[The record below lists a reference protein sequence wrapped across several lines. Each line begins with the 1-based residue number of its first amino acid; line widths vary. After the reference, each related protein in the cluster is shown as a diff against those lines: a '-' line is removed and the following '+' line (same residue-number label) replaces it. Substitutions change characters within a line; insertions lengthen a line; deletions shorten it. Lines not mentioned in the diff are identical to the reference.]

1 MKSFDAF
8 ARPVQ
13 EFQVKTAVGGYISI
27 GSICLVAALFLSE
40 LRYFLT
46 LETKDEMLI
55 DQSQERK
62 YLNMS
67 LDVTFS
73 SLPCSVLGVNLLDPK
88 QNNVMHVAHEIFKE
102 RLTSTGEVI
111 GKPIRDGLQNVAMTP
126 ADLATVFRDQ
136 QAKANHSSTRFR
148 CPSCFQSLFDEDSCC
163 NSCKEVR
170 EAFLNHGWDDRPDD
184 YIFSQCIDEAYQ
196 RTAAQIGEGCRL
208 KANLH
213 VRKVPATLHVGISQR
228 IRRDLVRATSVAEL
242 TVGADFTHHIHNLS
256 FGPDFPGLVRV
267 LDGRHK
273 SSHQPPLSEH
283 HQYDVHVIPT
293 RYLEDGSDEIAGHQY
308 SVTEYVKAVDATHP
322 GHEVAT
328 TGIWMSYDFTPFEV
342 RVTSSRKSLFHFFT
356 ECCAILGGI
365 FAFSGMLDGFAHQ
378 IHKQEVLKTE
388 EVARS
393 DPDQW
398 RDVAAVNSLARIY
411 RAGTMDIALRQEVRK
426 ARQRLAQ
433 AAACAKQQLD
443 LRLAKVR
450 TDCREMLRSTAMQWE
465 RAVMRER
472 QALQDTTGVYA
483 SLLHLAC
490 LTFLLFSA
498 HSGFDSTPHSGLP
511 GAQGEGR
518 RRVLLGPE
526 VLTAKARRKLKAP
539 VSRYELRVFW
549 RRLDED
555 NSGQASVEEFG
566 RLMYKIEL
574 SQWPDLTDDEIWRVV
589 GVLNQ
594 AAHKWH
600 RAGGN
605 WFKIFN
611 QIDADGSGN
620 LSFDELVQCV
630 RGTYPCL
637 RVPTRD
643 VKERE
648 LQGLWKALDDTGS
661 IEVPVH
667 RFMVFMRR
675 WSADASFKEQK
686 QRAPAKSSLPPV
698 SERSGAEVR
707 GVAQALERAL
717 SSYYIDKGY
726 LSVASACEAAAWQG
740 GAKVNDT
747 ACSWT
752 RFFMEMDKDRSG
764 RLSYGEFVRAVFS
777 KLKTWMDPKVSL
789 PVGGTGRNVLKLH
802 LALMAM
808 ARGKEMVTPSHTCRQ
823 EATILPCHA
832 HFGYKLEEMCA
843 DPTASTFAEAT
854 RLLLAVLGFICEG
867 ACPPMLR
874 NHVVTRG
881 PYSLS
886 WHGISP
892 TDLLREWF
900 DGDELL
906 ALYAEEDM
914 RRVFEPGRPAAKCQ
928 FITLLSR
935 VALVEAARP
944 GTGRCLRAKWQ
955 DVFQLFPEISLISL
969 WTESC
974 QRTSRGRIDLHTGD
988 RNDRDSQR
996 FFLKG
1001 TADLDEN
1008 QIREHFK
1015 EFGKITNCNVLMDKR
1030 KKQFRGMCFLT
1041 MKPEGFYKGRK
1052 NTKQDLVEWMLAESH
1067 VIKGKQLE
1075 VTQADEKPEEDED
1088 RKREERVEER
1098 RLTRLDKDHLF
1109 TRTVVC
1115 HSKRPVEDLSSRF
1128 FGRKYS
1134 EHRLWDNSPKG
1145 LSPISWKDANLSGLC
1160 STIWSEIAEHATRTG
1175 DKTVKEALA
1184 FFRDFESDTTR
1195 WLFIPGADILLIVGD
1210 GLLTLTALG
1219 IFVTPD
1225 YAEPVAPPT
1234 MSTLVNIVI
1243 PTFASTHPAAQASPA
1258 SAPQMPQLSFS
1269 ARPEL
1274 NRMQKGNND
1283 DCKIFVGGLPLSTTL
1298 DQLLRCF
1305 VAYGQVTDAVIM
1317 TDKMTGK
1324 PRGFAFICYETA
1336 ESVLS
1341 VLQHHDK
1348 HHVNGKWV
1356 DVKRA
1361 IADFL
1366 PGPRRMEPAD
1376 AGLPA
1381 GTAQKSVGNP
1391 ATSTK
1396 EDIRALWDKLDPSSV
1411 GEVTAKDMMLGLYH
1425 VQLDGWPEL
1434 DGVDLERIATIVNH
1448 AAVKRLRTSGNW
1460 YKIFN
1465 LVDKGQ
1471 SGRLSFG
1478 GLREVVRD
1486 MWYGLAI
1493 PPDQITEFDLKG
1505 LWKALD
1511 EDKSS
1516 TVSVG
1521 EFMVFMRRYGAKH
1534 SMQKS
1539 SQSKMTCSV
1548 ISEEDEEQK
1557 EQIANAPELDAHQLV
1572 AIATNLTLGV
1582 HSWLS
1587 RTGAD
1592 KGAFAGALLW
1602 PKFIDASESSR
1613 NGRMRFTE
1621 FHKMVVQV
1629 MRPPPSLEQLM
1640 AFWREVDQEGT
1651 GEVTAS
1657 HFDNAVYRL
1666 QVDTWPEL
1674 DQQGIF
1680 RVIHILNTAAD
1691 KWHRASGNWYKVF
1704 LACDEDGSGSM
1715 TFDEMVGVC
1724 RKNFPG
1730 LSISPQTMP
1739 ERDIRG
1745 FWRALDAHRAGRVEV
1760 YDFMIFMRKYGA
1772 QLSMHRSV
1780 RNKTATTEI
1789 EDYGK
1794 PPERSDD
1801 ELRHTSKVLDESLTA
1816 YWNRRGVHVRAV
1828 DKWQRFLDEADLD
1841 RDGLVTFQDLEQALI
1856 MRLKAERK
1864 FIDDNAMLA
1873 FSSKVLAQFSTDGAV
1888 VNGVSHDDL
1897 YALWCRIAVLA
1908 WFGLAAKSSLGL
1920 VRDELRDLLAADP
1933 RAQCSLRV
1941 HEGQML
1947 VEGRCKFLRLNPS
1960 FIMAPAVHALRWGK
1974 LLILGLHAAWGKEFV
1989 TYRWY
1994 GHRQNAPRQAFP
2006 SPNEICLN
2014 YPAACLDLYVDEC
2027 VMLPRG
2033 MRLPWDGGVPGT
2045 AGASAGGEF
2054 LILRV
2059 ENSTSERTSRPSF
2072 HVHSGCN
2079 EGCGDCS
2086 ASKAILQE
2094 GLPSVCGA
2102 TEDEAVFGWV
2112 RNSQTIGPNPSSECL
2127 RSLDDFYGP
2136 QGEAILEITQT
2147 LKTSRMLAVAIP
2159 VSLLGLLLAVVV
2171 TMGIVIYLRL
2181 WKREVFMSLMPRLWS
2196 SRSRDT
2202 TEPKVTKEQV
2212 EAALPIIRLDVEET
2226 CSVCLETVE
2235 LNEDAR
2241 RLKCQHAFHADCIM
2255 SWCTHRGTSVIGCP
2269 VCRQPQSL
2277 TGEAAS
2283 VAAPQIVG
2291 GHVMPDIEV
2300 PQCPSAST
2308 RNFSSAQPWRQRKS
2322 RILHRQH
2329 LSVEDGC
2336 DGAHAKMKP
2345 EHTPRAWV
2353 GC

>member
-1 MKSFDAF
+1 MTQWTPQGHSSRTKDTLADDDLLAKLSVAVDEEDEEVSRIVPGSTPSTATSTPTPPYHSAGPKQRAKSSMTMAPTAEETAPDDHPTRPDSVCGVASARGPGSANVRWRMASDNQRPASSAYSARAPRKINGKNALPPMSSTSPKGE
-8 ARPVQ
+8 ARPTPSKTKDTPTQSTVSKSSQGSPVVQ
-13 EFQVKTAVGGYISI
+13 PSKRRHQQQPSQQSNSSASFSEGQHKKPQHLPQDPALQAVARQLNKA
-27 GSICLVAALFLSE
+27 LVAHAQK
-40 LRYFLT
+40 R
-46 LETKDEMLI
+46 
-55 DQSQERK
+55 QS
-62 YLNMS
+62 
-67 LDVTFS
+67 
-73 SLPCSVLGVNLLDPK
+73 
-88 QNNVMHVAHEIFKE
+88 
-102 RLTSTGEVI
+102 
-111 GKPIRDGLQNVAMTP
+111 DGPPSWARFFME
-126 ADLATVFRDQ
+126 ADT
-136 QAKANHSSTRFR
+136 
-148 CPSCFQSLFDEDSCC
+148 
-163 NSCKEVR
+163 
-170 EAFLNHGWDDRPDD
+170 
-184 YIFSQCIDEAYQ
+184 
-196 RTAAQIGEGCRL
+196 
-208 KANLH
+208 
-213 VRKVPATLHVGISQR
+213 
-228 IRRDLVRATSVAEL
+228 
-242 TVGADFTHHIHNLS
+242 
-256 FGPDFPGLVRV
+256 
-267 LDGRHK
+267 
-273 SSHQPPLSEH
+273 
-283 HQYDVHVIPT
+283 
-293 RYLEDGSDEIAGHQY
+293 DGSGMI
-308 SVTEYVKAVDATHP
+308 S
-322 GHEVAT
+322 
-328 TGIWMSYDFTPFEV
+328 FEE
-342 RVTSSRKSLFHFFT
+342 L
-356 ECCAILGGI
+356 
-365 FAFSGMLDGFAHQ
+365 
-378 IHKQEVLKTE
+378 
-388 EVARS
+388 
-393 DPDQW
+393 
-398 RDVAAVNSLARIY
+398 
-411 RAGTMDIALRQEVRK
+411 DIA
-426 ARQRLAQ
+426 
-433 AAACAKQQLD
+433 
-443 LRLAKVR
+443 
-450 TDCREMLRSTAMQWE
+450 
-465 RAVMRER
+465 
-472 QALQDTTGVYA
+472 
-483 SLLHLAC
+483 
-490 LTFLLFSA
+490 
-498 HSGFDSTPHSGLP
+498 
-511 GAQGEGR
+511 
-518 RRVLLGPE
+518 
-526 VLTAKARRKLKAP
+526 ARRKLKAP

-789 PVGGTGRNVLKLH
+789 PVGGTGRNV
-802 LALMAM
+802 
-808 ARGKEMVTPSHTCRQ
+808 
-823 EATILPCHA
+823 
-832 HFGYKLEEMCA
+832 
-843 DPTASTFAEAT
+843 
-854 RLLLAVLGFICEG
+854 
-867 ACPPMLR
+867 
-874 NHVVTRG
+874 
-881 PYSLS
+881 
-886 WHGISP
+886 
-892 TDLLREWF
+892 
-900 DGDELL
+900 
-906 ALYAEEDM
+906 
-914 RRVFEPGRPAAKCQ
+914 
-928 FITLLSR
+928 
-935 VALVEAARP
+935 
-944 GTGRCLRAKWQ
+944 
-955 DVFQLFPEISLISL
+955 
-969 WTESC
+969 
-974 QRTSRGRIDLHTGD
+974 
-988 RNDRDSQR
+988 
-996 FFLKG
+996 
-1001 TADLDEN
+1001 
-1008 QIREHFK
+1008 
-1015 EFGKITNCNVLMDKR
+1015 
-1030 KKQFRGMCFLT
+1030 
-1041 MKPEGFYKGRK
+1041 
-1052 NTKQDLVEWMLAESH
+1052 
-1067 VIKGKQLE
+1067 
-1075 VTQADEKPEEDED
+1075 
-1088 RKREERVEER
+1088 
-1098 RLTRLDKDHLF
+1098 
-1109 TRTVVC
+1109 
-1115 HSKRPVEDLSSRF
+1115 
-1128 FGRKYS
+1128 
-1134 EHRLWDNSPKG
+1134 
-1145 LSPISWKDANLSGLC
+1145 
-1160 STIWSEIAEHATRTG
+1160 
-1175 DKTVKEALA
+1175 
-1184 FFRDFESDTTR
+1184 
-1195 WLFIPGADILLIVGD
+1195 
-1210 GLLTLTALG
+1210 
-1219 IFVTPD
+1219 
-1225 YAEPVAPPT
+1225 
-1234 MSTLVNIVI
+1234 
-1243 PTFASTHPAAQASPA
+1243 
-1258 SAPQMPQLSFS
+1258 
-1269 ARPEL
+1269 
-1274 NRMQKGNND
+1274 
-1283 DCKIFVGGLPLSTTL
+1283 
-1298 DQLLRCF
+1298 
-1305 VAYGQVTDAVIM
+1305 
-1317 TDKMTGK
+1317 
-1324 PRGFAFICYETA
+1324 
-1336 ESVLS
+1336 
-1341 VLQHHDK
+1341 
-1348 HHVNGKWV
+1348 
-1356 DVKRA
+1356 
-1361 IADFL
+1361 
-1366 PGPRRMEPAD
+1366 
-1376 AGLPA
+1376 
-1381 GTAQKSVGNP
+1381 
-1391 ATSTK
+1391 TK

-1897 YALWCRIAVLA
+1897 YALWCRIDADNSGRVSYKEWTNGMYRLRLDTWPVISDMEQGAVVDKIGAAASKWIGKVCWYKVFKLVDVDGSGEIGFDEFFRIIRRPLPCLA
-1908 WFGLAAKSSLGL
+1908 ITTKEISNPELKGLWKAMDQDMSGAISVQEFMIFMRRLEVRRGFARWRPQVLQGTPVAKAAVAAEVAARAKAPGEHLSEAQLCALKDCFKALTLEDLRRAFEQWGWPWRGLITEWEWPRL
-1920 VRDELRDLLAADP
+1920 VRELLQVPEDELSDD
-1933 RAQCSLRV
+1933 
-1941 HEGQML
+1941 
-1947 VEGRCKFLRLNPS
+1947 
-1960 FIMAPAVHALRWGK
+1960 
-1974 LLILGLHAAWGKEFV
+1974 GLFTAWSKID
-1989 TYRWY
+1989 T
-1994 GHRQNAPRQAFP
+1994 Q
-2006 SPNEICLN
+2006 
-2014 YPAACLDLYVDEC
+2014 
-2027 VMLPRG
+2027 
-2033 MRLPWDGGVPGT
+2033 
-2045 AGASAGGEF
+2045 SAGEIDANA
-2054 LILRV
+2054 LI
-2059 ENSTSERTSRPSF
+2059 
-2072 HVHSGCN
+2072 
-2079 EGCGDCS
+2079 
-2086 ASKAILQE
+2086 
-2094 GLPSVCGA
+2094 
-2102 TEDEAVFGWV
+2102 EA
-2112 RNSQTIGPNPSSECL
+2112 QP
-2127 RSLDDFYGP
+2127 DD
-2136 QGEAILEITQT
+2136 
-2147 LKTSRMLAVAIP
+2147 VA
-2159 VSLLGLLLAVVV
+2159 
-2171 TMGIVIYLRL
+2171 
-2181 WKREVFMSLMPRLWS
+2181 K
-2196 SRSRDT
+2196 D
-2202 TEPKVTKEQV
+2202 
-2212 EAALPIIRLDVEET
+2212 D
-2226 CSVCLETVE
+2226 
-2235 LNEDAR
+2235 
-2241 RLKCQHAFHADCIM
+2241 HADE
-2255 SWCTHRGTSVIGCP
+2255 SSQVAEGT
-2269 VCRQPQSL
+2269 
-2277 TGEAAS
+2277 
-2283 VAAPQIVG
+2283 
-2291 GHVMPDIEV
+2291 
-2300 PQCPSAST
+2300 
-2308 RNFSSAQPWRQRKS
+2308 
-2322 RILHRQH
+2322 
-2329 LSVEDGC
+2329 
-2336 DGAHAKMKP
+2336 
-2345 EHTPRAWV
+2345 
-2353 GC
+2353 